1 MLWEKLVDLV
11 TGIDWGGIISKAIEF
26 IGSFHGM
33 AWGLLV
39 GILTGIIEDVAKWID
54 EKMQELGD
62 FTVEGLLKGI
72 MDAITGIAT
81 WIKRAYIR
89 SVY

>member
-1 MLWEKLVDLV
+1 MLTGGALEGVSWVEVGKMLWEKLVDLV

-39 GILTGIIEDVAKWID
+39 GILYRD
-54 EKMQELGD
+54 
-62 FTVEGLLKGI
+62 
-72 MDAITGIAT
+72 
-81 WIKRAYIR
+81 Y
-89 SVY
+89 